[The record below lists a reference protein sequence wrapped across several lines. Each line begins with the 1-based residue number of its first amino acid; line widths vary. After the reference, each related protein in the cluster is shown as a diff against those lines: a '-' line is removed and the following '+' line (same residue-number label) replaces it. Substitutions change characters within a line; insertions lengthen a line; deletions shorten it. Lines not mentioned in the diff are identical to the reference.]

1 VPETAPPPGSRPL
14 AGIRVLDLS
23 RVLSGPH
30 AARMLADLGAEIVKV
45 EPPAGDT
52 TRFATPKINGV
63 TSYYAQQNSGKRNV
77 SLDMNVPAAK
87 EILLALA
94 EQCDV
99 LIENFRPGVA
109 ARMGIGYDA
118 VAARNPRIVYA
129 SISGYGQTGP
139 WAGRKAYASVVA
151 AETGYVDYQAAG
163 RGGVAANDPFSH
175 ADVYTGMSCC
185 AGILAALFQ
194 RERTGRGEHL
204 DLSMGQVMLYVNDH
218 AHDLLWDG
226 PVDPEWI
233 RSFGAAD
240 YPVLTVANGDRVIAA
255 GHPAENGSFQRFMR
269 AAGRDDLIDDPR
281 LATQLQRKEHVGE
294 ILDALRAWAATVP
307 DGDAAEGALTDAGM
321 AAGQVRTL
329 REVCDT
335 DWAAAREVT
344 TAVSDR
350 GGGTIR
356 IPNSPWRFAGSDHG
370 IVGSPRYRGEDNREV
385 LSELLGYD
393 GETLDRLEADGV
405 LASRVPAGATD

>member
-1 VPETAPPPGSRPL
+1 
-14 AGIRVLDLS
+14 
-23 RVLSGPH
+23 
-30 AARMLADLGAEIVKV
+30 MLADLGAEIVKV

-87 EILLALA
+87 EILLDLA
-94 EQCDV
+94 EHCDV

-151 AETGYVDYQAAG
+151 AETGYVDYQAVG

-204 DLSMGQVMLYVNDH
+204 DLSMGQVMLYVNDQ
-218 AHDLLWDG
+218 ANDLLWDG

-269 AAGRDDLIDDPR
+269 AAGRHDLIDDPR
-281 LATQLQRKEHVGE
+281 LATQLQRKEHVDE
-294 ILDALRAWAATVP
+294 IVGALRAWAASVP
-307 DGDAAEGALTDAGM
+307 DGDAAEAALTDAGM

-385 LSELLGYD
+385 LGELLGYD
-393 GETLDRLEADGV
+393 DETLDRLEADGV
-405 LASRVPAGATD
+405 LASRVPPGATD

>member
-1 VPETAPPPGSRPL
+1 
-14 AGIRVLDLS
+14 
-23 RVLSGPH
+23 
-30 AARMLADLGAEIVKV
+30 M
-45 EPPAGDT
+45 
-52 TRFATPKINGV
+52 
-63 TSYYAQQNSGKRNV
+63 
-77 SLDMNVPAAK
+77 
-87 EILLALA
+87 
-94 EQCDV
+94 

-109 ARMGIGYDA
+109 ARMGIGYEA

-151 AETGYVDYQAAG
+151 AEVGYVDYQAAG

-204 DLSMGQVMLYVNDH
+204 DLSMGQVMLYVNDQ
-218 AHDLLWDG
+218 ANDLLWDG
-226 PVDPEWI
+226 PVDPDWI

-269 AAGRDDLIDDPR
+269 AAGREDLIDDPR

-294 ILDALRAWAATVP
+294 IL
-307 DGDAAEGALTDAGM
+307 GALQRLGRD
-321 AAGQVRTL
+321 R
-329 REVCDT
+329 CP
-335 DWAAAREVT
+335 
-344 TAVSDR
+344 TA
-350 GGGTIR
+350 T
-356 IPNSPWRFAGSDHG
+356 P
-370 IVGSPRYRGEDNREV
+370 PRPR
-385 LSELLGYD
+385 
-393 GETLDRLEADGV
+393 
-405 LASRVPAGATD
+405 